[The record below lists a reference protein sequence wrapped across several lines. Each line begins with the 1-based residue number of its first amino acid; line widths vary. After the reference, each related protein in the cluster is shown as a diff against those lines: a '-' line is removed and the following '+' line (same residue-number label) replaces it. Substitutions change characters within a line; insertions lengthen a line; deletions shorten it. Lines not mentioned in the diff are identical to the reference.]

1 MKYCAQLLFL
11 LTLATGGSAGAQYL
25 GDYSANQYAP
35 NSTSNP
41 YGAGSPYDPN
51 SVNNRYGRY
60 GSSSVFICAAHVPTI
75 ANSSDMI
82 RSEDLGG
89 FINGY
94 RAKDPRVRTQLRSM
108 TQLQSSQTEI
118 LLLAQT
124 NGKVKESSKPAFR
137 SGPTHIDNYFSQGT
151 YSTTG
156 TDVDQLSIPGSINTI
171 TGQQI
176 QDRAA
181 TDLQKSLQYTPGL
194 SVR

>member
-1 MKYCAQLLFL
+1 MGQIR
-11 LTLATGGSAGAQYL
+11 TIQIII
-25 GDYSANQYAP
+25 
-35 NSTSNP
+35 
-41 YGAGSPYDPN
+41 
-51 SVNNRYGRY
+51 
-60 GSSSVFICAAHVPTI
+60 SSSVFISAAHVPTI
-75 ANSSDMI
+75 ANSSEMI
-82 RSEDLGG
+82 RSEDLGD

-94 RAKDPRVRTQLRSM
+94 RAKDPGVRIQLRSM
-108 TQLQSSQTEI
+108 TQLQSSQTET

-124 NGKVKESSKPAFR
+124 NGKAKESSKPAFR

-151 YSTTG
+151 YSATG
-156 TDVDQLSIPGSINTI
+156 TDVDQLNIPGSINTI